1 MKKKDITIII
11 SILVLIGGLIL
22 LSKLIPSGGTKNN
35 AGSIVS
41 ESPTA
46 EDNIT
51 TDIPPENTPDVDNNS
66 ETELPPSTPV
76 PTLVPADAYLKVQ
89 IGTTIYEPYPLL
101 KDNDELVLKQR
112 SGKENI
118 VRMTKD
124 SIWMHSSN
132 CDNQDCVHQGT
143 VTLDNK
149 DKRVLMNMIICLP
162 NQVVLELQTKEE
174 AEQEFN
180 EFYN

>member
-1 MKKKDITIII
+1 MWA
-11 SILVLIGGLIL
+11 GLY
-22 LSKLIPSGGTKNN
+22 LSKLIPSGGTKTP
-35 AGSIVS
+35 AVQTSGK
-41 ESPTA
+41 TQ
-46 EDNIT
+46 
-51 TDIPPENTPDVDNNS
+51 NTPDVDNNS

-143 VTLDNK
+143 VTLENRDM
-149 DKRVLMNMIICLP
+149 RVLQNMIICLP

-174 AEQEFN
+174 AGRSLTSFTTN
-180 EFYN
+180 PAII

>member
-1 MKKKDITIII
+1 MKKKDIIIII
-11 SILVLIGGLIL
+11 SILVLVGGLIL
-22 LSKLIPSGGTKNN
+22 LSKFIPSRG
-35 AGSIVS
+35 I
-41 ESPTA
+41 
-46 EDNIT
+46 
-51 TDIPPENTPDVDNNS
+51 NTPVVQTSGEAQNTPVVDNNNV
-66 ETELPPSTPV
+66 TENPPDSTPV

-89 IGTTIYEPYPLL
+89 IGPIVYEPYPLI

-112 SGKENI
+112 SGKENV
-118 VRMTKD
+118 VRMTRD
-124 SIWMHSSN
+124 SIWMHFSN

-143 VTLDNK
+143 VTLENRDM
-149 DKRVLMNMIICLP
+149 RVLQNMIICLP